1 MKVYSIQNKK
11 GGVAKT
17 QTALNLAYYLS
28 QHGKKVL
35 LVDNDPQANTT
46 KIVLKPKEK
55 GGKDNALKL
64 VEKYN
69 KTGKELLESCNVLHN
84 YVMQTPFEKDIS
96 DIYLDPKII
105 KQTIQHTQ
113 YDTLDIVP
121 SSNRLSVVDT
131 QIKMSGR
138 NPSGRLRQAF
148 NQIQN
153 DYDVAIIDNSP
164 FENALTYNAMCSC
177 YKEGDTIIIP
187 IKIDESGLEGL
198 DATLNTLFDW
208 LETEQLDYDF
218 KILVTMANRNNV
230 DKEWTNTLK
239 ELFKERVYDTTIRYQ
254 SKPVVDCSTKKEIL
268 IEKSKENVANDY
280 REFCKEVLNQF

>member
-55 GGKDNALKL
+55 GGKENALKL

-113 YDTLDIVP
+113 YDNLDIVP

-230 DKEWTNTLK
+230 DI
-239 ELFKERVYDTTIRYQ
+239 FH
-254 SKPVVDCSTKKEIL
+254 
-268 IEKSKENVANDY
+268 
-280 REFCKEVLNQF
+280 LNF

>member
-1 MKVYSIQNKK
+1 MKIYSIQNKK

-28 QHGKKVL
+28 QNEKKVL

-55 GGKDNALKL
+55 GGKENALKL
-64 VEKYN
+64 VQQIDDTN
-69 KTGKELLESCNVLHN
+69 KGLLASCNILHS
-84 YVMQTPFEKDIS
+84 YVMQTPFAKDIS

-105 KQTIQHTQ
+105 KETIQHTT
-113 YDTLDIVP
+113 YNNLDIIP

-131 QIKMSGR
+131 QVKMSGK

-148 NQIQN
+148 AQIQN
-153 DYDVAIIDNSP
+153 DYDCIIIDNSP

-208 LETEQLDYDF
+208 LETEQLEYDF
-218 KILVTMANRNNV
+218 KILITMANRNNV

-239 ELFKERVYDTTIRYQ
+239 ELFQERVYNTTIRYQ

-268 IEKSKENVANDY
+268 IEKSKDSVADDY
-280 REFCKEVLNQF
+280 RAFCKEVLDEF